1 MINKDLIS
9 ERLSMLAEYAKELK
23 AISET
28 DKNHFI
34 DNPILSAAAE
44 SYLRRSLECIFDV
57 GRHILAKTGNIEL
70 STEYKAIAKGLGE
83 KEIVDAE
90 LSKKMVKMAGYR
102 NRIVHLYNE
111 ISNEELYEIITTDL
125 KDIEIFVDEIKS
137 YMNRV

>member
-90 LSKKMVKMAGYR
+90 L
-102 NRIVHLYNE
+102 E
-111 ISNEELYEIITTDL
+111 TE
-125 KDIEIFVDEIKS
+125 
-137 YMNRV
+137 